1 MAAEKSEI
9 KVKSLHK
16 ALRVLDCFAE
26 KQPLGITE
34 ISEKLG
40 LYKSNVFDIVS
51 TLTAMN
57 YLFKSEESGKYYLG
71 RKFVTLGRGAEEHF
85 SFHNVAAP
93 HLSQLSNEVGEI
105 TYLTVPIGYQLYYMD
120 SAKPAGNS
128 PYISAVLR
136 NSYDSLNCTGSGKA
150 MLAHMPDEFVEEY
163 LSTPLSRQ
171 TEKTIT
177 DPDEL
182 RKELELIRKRGY
194 SVDDEEYA
202 IGLRCVAMAIVD
214 HNGEVLGAM
223 SASGPSSR
231 FTETRQQQI
240 AEKLKAHVCEI
251 QNNL

>member
-1 MAAEKSEI
+1 MAGEKSEI

-16 ALRVLDCFAE
+16 ALRVLNCFAE

-57 YLFKSEESGKYYLG
+57 YLSRNEESGKYYLG
-71 RKFVTLGRGAEEHF
+71 KSLVKLGRVAEEHF

-93 HLSQLSNEVGEI
+93 HLTQFSNEIGEI
-105 TYLTVPIGYQLYYMD
+105 THLTVPIGYQLYYMN
-120 SAKPAGNS
+120 SARPSGS
-128 PYISAVLR
+128 TPYISAVLS

-150 MLAHMPDEFVEEY
+150 MLSRMPDEFVEEY
-163 LSTPLSRQ
+163 LSQPMQRQ
-171 TEKTIT
+171 TEKTII
-177 DPDEL
+177 DPDKMRE
-182 RKELELIRKRGY
+182 ELIKIRERGY
-194 SVDDEEYA
+194 AVDDEEYA
-202 IGLRCVAMAIVD
+202 IGLRCVAMPIVD
-214 HNGEVLGAM
+214 GNGEVLGAM
-223 SASGPSSR
+223 SASGPSTR

-240 AEKLKAHVCEI
+240 AEKLRVHICEI

>member
-71 RKFVTLGRGAEEHF
+71 KSLVTLGRAAEEHF

-93 HLSQLSNEVGEI
+93 HLGQLSNEVGEI
-105 TYLTVPIGYQLYYMD
+105 TYLTVPIGYQIYYMD
-120 SAKPAGNS
+120 YAKPMGNS
-128 PYISAVLR
+128 PYVSAVLR

-163 LSTPLSRQ
+163 LSTPLCRQ

-177 DPDEL
+177 DPDEM

-202 IGLRCVAMAIVD
+202 IGLRCVAMPIVD
-214 HNGEVLGAM
+214 RNGEVLGAM

-240 AEKLKAHVCEI
+240 AEKLREHVCEI